1 MTRAPAELRLVADL
15 AAKALAA
22 AGAPTPGD
30 GVAVAVS
37 GGADSLTLLHA
48 LRALAGPRGWRLA
61 VLTVDHGL
69 RPGSAA
75 DAAFVADHAKALGL
89 PARVLTLAPGDLE
102 PHRAAG
108 PEAAARAARYGA
120 LWPAADE
127 LGCPWLAT
135 GHTLDDQAEPVLL
148 QLLRG
153 AGPDGLA
160 GMAVRTGRLLRPLL
174 GARRTETRAACA
186 AMGLPWR
193 EDPTNADDTPLR
205 NRVRTR
211 LLPLLEDLRPGATRT
226 LARTATLAADERDW
240 LAPLIATALAAT
252 VPRAEGVDSG
262 TLPFPPSGVDS
273 AALRFPPSATLP
285 VGAPPSR
292 AEGAPRPESH
302 GIALDAAAL
311 AALPVGLARRV
322 VRAAARRAGV
332 APPDAAATNRV
343 LALTGAADGDRT
355 GWPGG
360 SATREGAVV
369 RLTFPPD

>member
-1 MTRAPAELRLVADL
+1 VTRAPAELRLVADL
-15 AAKALAA
+15 AAKALTAA
-22 AGAPTPGD
+22 AAPAPGD

-37 GGADSLTLLHA
+37 GGADSLALLHA

-89 PARVLTLAPGDLE
+89 PARVLALAPGDLE

-120 LWPAADE
+120 LWPAADA

-135 GHTLDDQAEPVLL
+135 GHTLDDQAETVLL

-153 AGPDGLA
+153 AGPDGLG

-174 GARRTETRAACA
+174 GVRRTETRAACA
-186 AMGLPWR
+186 AMGLSWR
-193 EDPTNADDTPLR
+193 EDPTNTDDTPLR
-205 NRVRTR
+205 NRVRAQ
-211 LLPLLEDLRPGATRT
+211 LLPLLEDLRPGAART

-240 LAPLIATALAAT
+240 LAPLVATTLAAT
-252 VPRAEGVDSG
+252 ARPA
-262 TLPFPPSGVDS
+262 PPSGGVDS
-273 AALRFPPSATLP
+273 ATPQSPPPATLP

-292 AEGAPRPESH
+292 AAGAPCPEPH

-311 AALPVGLARRV
+311 AALPLGLARRV
-322 VRAAARRAGV
+322 VRAAARRVGV
-332 APPDAAATNRV
+332 APPDAAATDRV
-343 LALTGAADGDRT
+343 LALAGAADGDRT

-369 RLTFPPD
+369 RLALPPD